1 MANSKFSIS
10 TVLGWIKKF
19 MSSMPSPLSGYDIED
34 AKLNVT
40 DGKYSVLYQLR
51 ANGGAEGEPQLKDE
65 RGNGDITNIKGE
77 ALEFDVLVSAINV
90 KDALAPIYK
99 GLNSL
104 NILDKKEFN
113 SLMYLLLGDKKY
125 KNPEPSPEDASLDSA
140 NLSTDLSDSLQKIEG
155 ADTDNGY
162 NAAKTRG
169 TGLLGVDL
177 EGADSLPDDTVTFEG
192 KAWSW
197 KTIAGNYIKYSL
209 ECEAEDCDYG
219 AIENQSL
226 SNCQDLISEYL
237 MKVGLIDGA
246 EEVRISVDDLVK
258 PILLRIKADL
268 TEYYADAY
276 NKYIDNET
284 TAEKEQASETA
295 EEIED
300 ELFGDNDSDDSDNGT
315 QNPSSDMDEEDYADK
330 IGDTFGMSK
339 QISVKLKKITAS
351 NEIQLLGLGSNYL
364 PGETLDDLEDI
375 IYQDEF
381 MNTLTGDPQSF
392 NIDVDDDG
400 YDIEQCEE
408 CEFDPCDSLW
418 SIMQNGIV
426 MYRNLY
432 TLHWMAKGNDMMK
445 LHLLTEDLYSELI
458 QEIDTLGELLVEKC
472 GTVQGLD
479 FEWTPIA
486 TRNYE
491 FQESLV
497 ILKDF
502 IQNYIDTIDYAYPNQ
517 TSDVQ
522 STLDEWLRY
531 WNKQMNYFIK
541 GQEI

>member
-1 MANSKFSIS
+1 MFCMLLRK
-10 TVLGWIKKF
+10 
-19 MSSMPSPLSGYDIED
+19 YIEN
-34 AKLNVT
+34 AKINAT
-40 DGKYSVLYQLR
+40 DDKYSVFYQLR
-51 ANGGAEGEPQLKDE
+51 ANGGEPGEPQLKDE
-65 RGNGDITNIKGE
+65 RGNGEITNIKGE
-77 ALEFDVLVSAINV
+77 ALEFDLLLSAVNV

-104 NILDKKEFN
+104 NTLDKKEFN
-113 SLMYLLLGDKKY
+113 SLMYLLLGDEKY
-125 KNPEPSPEDASLDSA
+125 KPEKSTPEDQSLNDSM
-140 NLSTDLSDSLQKIEG
+140 LSTDVSDSLQKIEG

-162 NAAKTRG
+162 KEAQTRG

-177 EGADSLPDDTVTFEG
+177 ASSDALPDNTVTFEG

-226 SNCQDLISEYL
+226 SNCQNLISEYL
-237 MKVGLIDGA
+237 VKVGLIDGI

-276 NKYIDNET
+276 NKYVDGWT
-284 TAEKEQASETA
+284 TAEKEQRDEAS
-295 EEIED
+295 EEIEE
-300 ELFGDNDSDDSDNGT
+300 ELFGDNDSDNSNNNQ
-315 QNPSSDMDEEDYADK
+315 QNSESDMDEEDYADK

-351 NEIQLLGLGSNYL
+351 NEIQLLGLNSNYL

-381 MNTLTGDPQSF
+381 MDTLTGEPQSF

-408 CEFDPCDSLW
+408 CEIDPCASLN
-418 SIMQNGIV
+418 SVMNTAIV

-432 TLHWMAKGNDMMK
+432 ILHWMAKGNDMMK

-458 QEIDTLGELLVEKC
+458 KEIDTLGELLVEKC
-472 GTVQGLD
+472 GTVQNLD

-486 TRNYE
+486 VRNYE

-502 IQNYIDTIDYAYPNQ
+502 IQNYIDTIDYAYCNQ

-531 WNKQMNYFIK
+531 WNKQLNYFVK
-541 GQEI
+541 GQEV